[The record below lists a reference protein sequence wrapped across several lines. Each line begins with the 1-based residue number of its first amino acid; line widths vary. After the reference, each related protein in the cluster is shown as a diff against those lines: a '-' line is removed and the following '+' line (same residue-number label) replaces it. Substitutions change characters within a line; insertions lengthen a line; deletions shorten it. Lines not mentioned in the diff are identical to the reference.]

1 MSVWFDVC
9 KWGAS
14 ELGECLNHSGYS
26 SDDIV
31 SAKFE
36 SLNHSRQAVFSIKFK
51 NEETDTGLEE
61 SNVYVWLNSNGVL
74 AASF

>member
-14 ELGECLNHSGYS
+14 ELGECLNYSGYS
-26 SDDIV
+26 SDDLI

-36 SLNHSRQAVFSIKFK
+36 ALNHSRQAIFSILVRSD
-51 NEETDTGLEE
+51 DTESGIEE